1 MQDADYGSDLP
12 SVQAELEKQLREHKS
27 IEKFQSSIEKCSSAK
42 NSFHGDELQLYISY
56 LSGVQKTYTDLLMS
70 SKKRQSDLETLMDFV
85 QSATNELIWLSEKEE
100 REITRDWS
108 SKNLN
113 LVEVEQ
119 YYEVCW
125 TVLKSVD
132 LCKLENCTKQC
143 NFSLSLYIYF
153 ACNNWWW
160 MLMVGNC

>member
-1 MQDADYGSDLP
+1 MQDADFGSDLP
-12 SVQAELEKQLREHKS
+12 SVQAELEKQLREHKN
-27 IEKFQSSIEKCSSAK
+27 IEKFQSSIDKCSSVK
-42 NSFHGDELQLYISY
+42 NSFHGEELQLYIQY
-56 LSGVQKTYTDLLMS
+56 LNGVQKSYADLLMS

-119 YYEVCW
+119 YYEVR
-125 TVLKSVD
+125 VLES
-132 LCKLENCTKQC
+132 E
-143 NFSLSLYIYF
+143 II
-153 ACNNWWW
+153 WI
-160 MLMVGNC
+160 